1 MKSIMQLSR
10 CVDRWYIYIYTHV
23 SRKLLKV
30 AKCLANCGGA
40 RMDGLT
46 RFPLTLCII
55 WRNHCQGN
63 AHWDNQR
70 EKETLLIL
78 TSVALKLAPLRDIR
92 MSRLRADLWEDII
105 RYGVWLGRHICCV
118 ACICMCIH
126 RYRYRKRK
134 KERDIEVYIRPAAS
148 NVHTHE
154 YTQI

>member
-1 MKSIMQLSR
+1 MYICYTYTAFDMKSIMQLSR

-30 AKCLANCGGA
+30 AKCLANCGGP

-78 TSVALKLAPLRDIR
+78 TFVAMKLAPLRDIR
-92 MSRLRADLWEDII
+92 MSRLRADLW
-105 RYGVWLGRHICCV
+105 RRHSHVVSLAGAAHLLCR
-118 ACICMCIH
+118 M
-126 RYRYRKRK
+126 YMY
-134 KERDIEVYIRPAAS
+134 VY
-148 NVHTHE
+148 T
-154 YTQI
+154 